1 MSMSIYA
8 ADEKQLSRPFWL
20 NNAPYQTFRSTLE
33 LPQQTDVV
41 VIGGGITGVSTAYW
55 LGKNG
60 VNVTLLEQRGLS
72 GGATGRNGGHL
83 HPGTNNHFSAAVKQ
97 YGVETALAIWDFT
110 QQTTEAIKAFVAE
123 HKVECDLCFTGS
135 VSLALQPQELEELQE
150 SAQALAKYGLVGEF
164 WDADKCA
171 QKMHSDDFL
180 GGLYLPTP
188 GQLWPAKLVFAIA
201 EQAMRLG
208 TNIQTQTAVEAVE
221 KDNGFLTIKTNR
233 GTIKA
238 QHVVHAT
245 NAWARHLLPFVK
257 NLIVPV
263 RGQVIITES
272 AIRMWDFTFSANHSY
287 EYCIQRPDGR
297 IVLGG
302 MRCLTPTQEVGIEDD
317 TVIQPTISQGLREF
331 LPRHFPSLRGIKVEQ
346 EWTGIMGFSP
356 DYNPLIGPVPYRA
369 GEYIAAGFT
378 GHGMPIA
385 FLAGKAV
392 ASMIMGREPDVFVDA
407 FLPSRFVA

>member
-1 MSMSIYA
+1 
-8 ADEKQLSRPFWL
+8 
-20 NNAPYQTFRSTLE
+20 
-33 LPQQTDVV
+33 
-41 VIGGGITGVSTAYW
+41 
-55 LGKNG
+55 
-60 VNVTLLEQRGLS
+60 
-72 GGATGRNGGHL
+72 
-83 HPGTNNHFSAAVKQ
+83 
-97 YGVETALAIWDFT
+97 
-110 QQTTEAIKAFVAE
+110 
-123 HKVECDLCFTGS
+123 
-135 VSLALQPQELEELQE
+135 
-150 SAQALAKYGLVGEF
+150 
-164 WDADKCA
+164 
-171 QKMHSDDFL
+171 
-180 GGLYLPTP
+180 
-188 GQLWPAKLVFAIA
+188 
-201 EQAMRLG
+201 
-208 TNIQTQTAVEAVE
+208 
-221 KDNGFLTIKTNR
+221 
-233 GTIKA
+233 
-238 QHVVHAT
+238 
-245 NAWARHLLPFVK
+245 
-257 NLIVPV
+257 
-263 RGQVIITES
+263 
-272 AIRMWDFTFSANHSY
+272 MWDFTFSANHSY